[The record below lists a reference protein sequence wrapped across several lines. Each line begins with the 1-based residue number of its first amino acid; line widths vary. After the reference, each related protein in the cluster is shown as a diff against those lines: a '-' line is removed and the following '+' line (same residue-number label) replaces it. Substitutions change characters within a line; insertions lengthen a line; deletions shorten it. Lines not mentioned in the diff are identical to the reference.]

1 VSKIEKLSEDGWELK
16 DVDYVINALENLGEN
31 IERHS
36 EEITRIGSA
45 VEKAVESLTGGVG
58 QALQK
63 LVRKDNSEDTIK
75 KISSIISLS
84 LEVFEKKQSNLV
96 GEITLSNAELQKL
109 AKEIIVAMN
118 KPREFKF
125 EVSRNAMGLIS
136 EINAI
141 EVKGQES

>member
-1 VSKIEKLSEDGWELK
+1 
-16 DVDYVINALENLGEN
+16 
-31 IERHS
+31 
-36 EEITRIGSA
+36 
-45 VEKAVESLTGGVG
+45 VESLTGGVG

-63 LVRKDNSEDTIK
+63 LVRKDNSEDIIK